1 MNRSSMSRVL
11 AVVAVAV
18 AVTLG
23 PVSVATGQTANEAD
37 LRARIDQQP
46 GSVGAYLDLA
56 KVYAEQQRYVEAMRL
71 LQTAMTLLQREQA
84 AMFGGVQ
91 PSAGVSGGLEIP
103 NGTVRVGGAI
113 LEPKKLR
120 HVAPVYP
127 AIAQSAFVQG
137 VVILEVLIDPTGNVA
152 DTRVMR
158 SVPLLDQAATD
169 AVRQWQFT
177 PTLFNGVPTPVLMT
191 VTVNFSLR

>member
-1 MNRSSMSRVL
+1 MYRAISRVF
-11 AVVAVAV
+11 AISAVAV
-18 AVTLG
+18 AVSLG
-23 PVSVATGQTANEAD
+23 LAPVAGAQTAVEAD
-37 LRARIDQQP
+37 LRSRIDQQP
-46 GSVGAYLDLA
+46 GAVGPYLDLA

-71 LQTAMTLLQREQA
+71 LQTAMSLLQREQA
-84 AMFGGVQ
+84 ATLSAMQ
-91 PSAGVSGGLEIP
+91 PPAGVVGGLEIP
-103 NGTVRVGGAI
+103 NGTVRVGGGV

-137 VVILEVLIDPTGNVA
+137 VVILEVLIDPGGYVA
-152 DTRVMR
+152 DSRVMR

-177 PTLFNGVPTPVLMT
+177 PTLLNGVPTPVLMT